1 MHKHLVGDS
10 GTEIVYRTK
19 NIYNKEMRFIYFFA
33 DVPQTVRNFCFHSG
47 SGRGTRY
54 MWNNFFPAAG
64 TGKFCLMMEKFFDC
78 LNVRNTKEHITKRKS
93 CLKPYESIDDV
104 RFAWLDELLNYFKLW
119 KNSIEERND
128 TNYSDNAKS
137 TMFIPRQSYEGLQ
150 ITVFS
155 FKEVCKFLLQQGIP
169 YILSERFCQ
178 DDLENYFGK
187 QRAIGRRYDNSTV
200 RDFGYND
207 NTTKS

>member
-1 MHKHLVGDS
+1 
-10 GTEIVYRTK
+10 
-19 NIYNKEMRFIYFFA
+19 
-33 DVPQTVRNFCFHSG
+33 
-47 SGRGTRY
+47 
-54 MWNNFFPAAG
+54 
-64 TGKFCLMMEKFFDC
+64 
-78 LNVRNTKEHITKRKS
+78 
-93 CLKPYESIDDV
+93 
-104 RFAWLDELLNYFKLW
+104 
-119 KNSIEERND
+119 
-128 TNYSDNAKS
+128 
-137 TMFIPRQSYEGLQ
+137 MFISWHSYEGLQ
-150 ITVFS
+150 ITAHS